1 MYKVLLTNRL
11 LPEGINS
18 LYTHFELI
26 QPQGELFSIEELLRL
41 LPECDALLSTFSF
54 TIDKKIIDAGSK
66 LRIIANHGVGYNNI
80 DVEYA
85 TQKGIV
91 VTNTPDPVT
100 EPTAEMAMAL
110 MYAVARRI
118 AECDRKLRVPNGLE
132 WGLMKNLGVS
142 LYGKTLGIVG
152 LGRIGKSIARRAVA
166 SGMNVIYH
174 NRHRLPESEEKR
186 LSVTFTDFD
195 TLLQTADV
203 ISINTPL
210 SEDTKHLIS
219 TEQFDLMKTGAI
231 VINTAR
237 GPVVD
242 EKALVEALQQRKIWG
257 AGLDVYEFEPKILPE
272 LLELD
277 NVVLA
282 PHNGTAT
289 IDARIAI
296 AADACRN
303 IIHFFEG
310 KEEISVVN
318 PEVLSTK
325 K

>member
-1 MYKVLLTNRL
+1 MQKVLLTNL
-11 LPEGINS
+11 LIPEGIGS
-18 LYTHFELI
+18 LYGRFELI
-26 QPQGELFSIEELLRL
+26 QPEGELFSLDELLHL
-41 LPECDALLSTFSF
+41 LPECDALLPTFSF
-54 TIDKKIIDAGSK
+54 NVDKKMIDAGAK

-118 AECDRKLRVPNGLE
+118 AECDRKLRIPNGLE

-142 LYGKTLGIVG
+142 LYGKILGIIG
-152 LGRIGKSIARRAVA
+152 LGRIGKSIARRAIA
-166 SGMNVIYH
+166 SGMKVIYY
-174 NRHRLPESEEKR
+174 NRHRLSEWEEKQ
-186 LSVTFTDFD
+186 LAVEYTNFD
-195 TLLQTADV
+195 TLLRTADV

-210 SEDTKHLIS
+210 KEETIHLIS
-219 TEQFDLMKTGAI
+219 TEQFNLMKSKAI
-231 VINTAR
+231 LINTAR
-237 GPVVD
+237 GPIID
-242 EKALVEALQQRKIWG
+242 EKALVLALQQNKIWG
-257 AGLDVYEFEPKILPE
+257 AGLDVYEWEPDVSDE
-272 LLELD
+272 FFALD

-303 IIHFFEG
+303 IINFFDG
-310 KEEISVVN
+310 KKEISVVN
-318 PEVLSTK
+318 PEVLNH
-325 K
+325 